1 MKLVQIQKNGKPSLG
16 ILTEQGIIDV
26 HAESALKGITMP
38 NDMRAAAKGV
48 PGLLALAEK
57 RGIRVDVGRC
67 WSVCD
72 LCRLVNG

>member
-1 MKLVQIQKNGKPSLG
+1 MQD
-16 ILTEQGIIDV
+16 IIARYDPF
-26 HAESALKGITMP
+26 ADEG
-38 NDMRAAAKGV
+38 MRAAAAGV

-72 LCRLVNG
+72 LCRMVNG